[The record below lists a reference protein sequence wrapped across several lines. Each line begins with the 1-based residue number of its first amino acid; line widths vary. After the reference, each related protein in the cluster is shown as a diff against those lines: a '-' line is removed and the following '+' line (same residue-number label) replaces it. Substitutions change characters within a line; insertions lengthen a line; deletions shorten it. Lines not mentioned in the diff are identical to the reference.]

1 MQRWINGGLVGFGV
15 AATVF
20 LALIIAVLTLAPISP
35 GGPAGFDKIYHSL
48 AFAAL
53 AFPLSFVRPRMA
65 PWIILGVIVY
75 GGTIELIQPFF
86 LRHAEW
92 GDLGADA
99 GGSLL
104 GAAVGYFTSSRI
116 FS

>member
-1 MQRWINGGLVGFGV
+1 M

-20 LALIIAVLTLAPISP
+20 LALIITVLTLAPISP
-35 GGPAGFDKIYHSL
+35 GGPAGFDKIYHGL

-65 PWIILGVIVY
+65 PWIILGVIAY
-75 GGTIELIQPFF
+75 GGMIELIQPFF
-86 LRHAEW
+86 LRQAEW

-99 GGSLL
+99 VGSLL
-104 GAAVGYFTSSRI
+104 GAAVGYFTSGRI